1 MITVDIFSLICADL
15 ECHFILIQ
23 PGGFANLVTPPSLH
37 RKDMTDA
44 QTNLPG
50 LLLFFFFNGRALK
63 YTAFCF
69 SDQLILEL
77 TVLPLK

>member
-1 MITVDIFSLICADL
+1 
-15 ECHFILIQ
+15 
-23 PGGFANLVTPPSLH
+23 
-37 RKDMTDA
+37 MTDA

-77 TVLPLK
+77 TVPPLK

>member
-1 MITVDIFSLICADL
+1 MSFQLRL
-15 ECHFILIQ
+15 R
-23 PGGFANLVTPPSLH
+23 GFANLVTPPSLH

-50 LLLFFFFNGRALK
+50 LLLLFFFFNGRALK